1 MHEAIHLRKQL
12 ALFWKTDWL

>member
-1 MHEAIHLRKQL
+1 MHEATHLRKQL